1 LLVLAKPSSPTLASL
16 APVRDVYGD
25 RTAAAIRPR
34 RGRIG
39 CIALDRRPFTA
50 TRSCRAP
57 GAWRLARRPP
67 NLAADVRSV
76 RRGPVAA
83 AKEGVDR
90 GAGQTAEARPRTVL
104 RWPGSRRLQGG
115 HSPAPGR
122 PASRRLRSC
131 AGRRRATR
139 PRDGDQRCVVR
150 YLRSWSHHR
159 RVCLVPDGFVVDVD

>member
-1 LLVLAKPSSPTLASL
+1 MIDIAANSAKPRRDIGALPAVSITDASELLDASRQSATLSGLWRALLVLAKPSSPTLASL

-76 RRGPVAA
+76 GHGPVAA

-104 RWPGSRRLQGG
+104 R
-115 HSPAPGR
+115 
-122 PASRRLRSC
+122 
-131 AGRRRATR
+131 
-139 PRDGDQRCVVR
+139 
-150 YLRSWSHHR
+150 
-159 RVCLVPDGFVVDVD
+159 